1 MLIKL
6 DVKYAILN
14 KEYQIDVLMLNVI
27 LSLVNIIVRFVDYG
41 RIERKYIK
49 TSIIV
54 KNVIYVERDQK
65 KITITVIIVMRALI
79 NRLKILINV

>member
-1 MLIKL
+1 M
-6 DVKYAILN
+6 
-14 KEYQIDVLMLNVI
+14 YQIDVLMLNVI

-49 TSIIV
+49 TFIIV
-54 KNVIYVERDQK
+54 KNVIYVEKDQK
-65 KITITVIIVMRALI
+65 KIIIIVIIVMLALI